1 MAKNPFATT
10 KSMVS
15 KAKSG
20 KGTLSFTPGKKFPAK
35 KPGMSGD
42 NPKKSKAPPFGKKK

>member
-20 KGTLSFTPGKKFPAK
+20 KGNLSFTPFKKTPAK
-35 KPGMSGD
+35 KGGMSGD
-42 NPKKSKAPPFGKKK
+42 SPKARKALKGKC

>member
-20 KGTLSFTPGKKFPAK
+20 KGTLSFTPAKKFPAK
-35 KPGMSGD
+35 KAGLSGD
-42 NPKKSKAPPFGKKK
+42 APKARKALKGK